1 MNSRRGATVCN
12 QRRARITLGENNPV
26 YSIPIYF
33 TSITDL
39 QQPEESDD
47 PEEEEDDDDDG
58 HSIVIFTV
66 HSGEGEADDDVQ
78 HTQRDDDQTQ
88 LVPAGPDVLLS
99 LDKNLLKNQLYSQSV
114 HM

>member
-1 MNSRRGATVCN
+1 MGGGNRLKSKE
-12 QRRARITLGENNPV
+12 GENNPV
-26 YSIPIYF
+26 YSIPSYF
-33 TSITDL
+33 TFITDL
-39 QQPEESDD
+39 QQPEESND

-78 HTQRDDDQTQ
+78 QTQRDDDQTQ

-99 LDKNLLKNQLYSQSV
+99 LDKHLLKNQLYSQSV